1 MQENAVADL
10 NQNWI
15 PEPFQ
20 SSADALSADAVSK
33 YVKEGAIIGLGSG
46 PMAAAAV
53 RALGKFPGKKSLRCI
68 ATSQQIKLEAIREGL
83 ELIDENLM
91 PEIDVVFDGAD
102 EIDSQLNMI
111 KGGGGALLRE
121 KVVHSAAKMIVIA
134 AESSK
139 FVQKF
144 TWPVPIEVHPFAIS
158 IVSNELT
165 EKGGHPKMR
174 MLKEGYPYI
183 TENGNLIFDTHFDL
197 ASVDIPKKEIE
208 LRSIPGIQEVGL
220 FSKKAN
226 VYYKAKTDG
235 TFETIEARKNEPS

>member
-1 MQENAVADL
+1 VQSAVANL

-20 SSADALSADAVSK
+20 PSADALAADAISK
-33 YVKEGAIIGLGSG
+33 YVKEGSIIGLGSG
-46 PMAAAAV
+46 PMAAAVV
-53 RALGKFPGKKSLRCI
+53 RALGNFAAKKSLRCI
-68 ATSQQIKLEAIREGL
+68 VTSQQIKLEAIRQEL
-83 ELIDENLM
+83 EVIDENRM
-91 PEIDVVFDGAD
+91 PEIDVAFDGAD

-121 KVVHSAAKMIVIA
+121 KVVHSAAKMIIIA
-134 AESSK
+134 AESPK
-139 FVQKF
+139 FVEKF

-158 IVSNELT
+158 IVYNELT
-165 EKGGHPKMR
+165 EKGGDPKMR

-183 TENGNLIFDTHFDL
+183 TENGNLILDTHFDL
-197 ASVDIPKKEIE
+197 ASTDISKKEIE

-226 VYYKAKTDG
+226 VYYKAKADG
-235 TFETIEARKNEPS
+235 TFEAIAARK

>member
-1 MQENAVADL
+1 VQNAVADL
-10 NQNWI
+10 NHNWI

-20 SSADALSADAVSK
+20 SSANALAVDAISR
-33 YVKEGAIIGLGSG
+33 YVKERSVIGLGSG
-46 PMAAAAV
+46 PMAAAVV
-53 RALGKFPGKKSLRCI
+53 RALGKFHGKKSLRCI
-68 ATSQQIKLEAIREGL
+68 VTSQQIKLEAIQGGL
-83 ELIDENLM
+83 EVIDENRM

-134 AESSK
+134 AESPK
-139 FVQKF
+139 FVEKF
-144 TWPVPIEVHPFAIS
+144 TWPIPIEVHPFAIS
-158 IVSNELT
+158 IVYNELI
-165 EKGGHPKMR
+165 EKGGYPKMR

-183 TENGNLIFDTHFDL
+183 TENGNLILDIHFDL
-197 ASVDIPKKEIE
+197 ANVDINKKEME

-235 TFETIEARKNEPS
+235 AFETIIPIK